1 LAKAACSSIEKL
13 PEADRIMIRSLI
25 AFCLS
30 RRPLV
35 MVAFAAFLG
44 IGYAAFTTLNVEA
57 YPDPAPPIVE
67 IIAQFPGQ
75 SPEEVERYVTIPLE
89 VAVASTPGLTFI
101 RSNTVFALGFIRLQ
115 FEYGRDYNFVR
126 QQVIN
131 RLKDAT
137 LPAAVTPVISPAGGI
152 SEILRYQLKGP
163 PGMDLIELKTIQDWV
178 VERKLRV
185 VPGIA
190 DVSVL
195 GGKTKEYQ
203 SEIDLDRMRAYGLTL
218 PQIINSIS
226 TSNANVGGRTIAV
239 GEQSVNVRGVGAL
252 GSLND
257 IDHIVLSQQ
266 GGLPVVL
273 SDVARNRIG
282 FLPRL
287 GIAGRDSQD
296 DVIFG
301 IVLMQKLER
310 TMDVVTRVR
319 AAVERINSDGSLPPG
334 VKIEPFYDRGD
345 LVAITVNTVMHNML
359 FGIALIFLIQ
369 WMFLGNLRCAII
381 VAATIPVALFLA
393 VIITVLRGDSA
404 NLLSVGA
411 IDLGII
417 VDGTVIMVENV
428 FRHLAHHTHKAFSD
442 SSSSY
447 REKLQR
453 ILAAAIE
460 VDKAIFFS
468 VMITI
473 AAFLPL
479 FTMQGVEGQIF
490 SPMARTYAYALLGA
504 VIATFTITPVL
515 SSILLPDKVNEVET
529 FLVRH
534 MRSVYQRVLV
544 LAVRNAKPA
553 AMIAGAFL
561 VICVGLG
568 MRLGTE
574 FLPKLEEGNMWI
586 RALLPPTVTLEAG
599 RDNVNK
605 MRNIIASYAP
615 VKTVVS
621 EQGRGEDAT
630 DPDGSFVAE
639 FFVPLK
645 PFSEWPEGLTK
656 AMLVKQISNRLESE
670 FIGVDFN
677 FSQYIQ
683 DNIEEAV
690 SGVKGENSVKIFG
703 PDLAELERLSKL
715 VKDELSKVSGVQ
727 DPGAFSL
734 LGQPNLLI
742 QVDRAKAA
750 RYGITVSDMNTVV
763 QAAIGGQEVTRIY
776 EGEKNFP
783 LSVRLAPQYR
793 NDIDS
798 IRAVPVALPNADPKA
813 PTSYIALG
821 DVALVRLETGAAYIY
836 RQNTER
842 FIPIKYSVRGR
853 DLGST
858 VAEAQERIAKNVKLQ
873 AGYRLEWSGEFGA
886 LVEAKKRLAIIVPL
900 SLVLIMMLLYSLF
913 NSLRDS
919 LLALAGIPFAVAGGI
934 LGLYVA
940 GLNASVSAAVGFI
953 SLFGVS
959 AMDGILL
966 VSYIRRSMEEGLSSE
981 ESIIGAAQ
989 TRMRQIFMTGFSAC
1003 IGLVPAAFSTGIG
1016 SQVQQ
1021 PLACVIVGG
1030 MLLSPICSLLVIPIF
1045 ARIFMPKVRHTAP
1058 ERAAEHPAE

>member
-1 LAKAACSSIEKL
+1 
-13 PEADRIMIRSLI
+13 MIRSLI
-25 AFCLS
+25 AACLS
-30 RRPLV
+30 RRPLALV
-35 MVAFAAFLG
+35 GFAAFIG
-44 IGYAAFTTLNVEA
+44 IGYVAFTTLNVEA

-89 VAVASTPGLTFI
+89 IAVASTPGLTFI

-126 QQVIN
+126 QQVVN

-137 LPAAVTPVISPAGGI
+137 LPATVTPVISPAGGI

-185 VPGIA
+185 VPGVA

-203 SEIDLDRMRAYGLTL
+203 AEIDLDRLRAYGLTL

-239 GEQSVNVRGVGAL
+239 GKQSVNVRGVGAL
-252 GSLND
+252 GSLSD
-257 IDHIVLSQQ
+257 IDNIVISQQ
-266 GGLPVVL
+266 GGLPVLL
-273 SDVARNRIG
+273 SDIARDRVG
-282 FLPRL
+282 FTPRL
-287 GIAGRDSQD
+287 GIAGRDKQD

-319 AAVERINSDGSLPPG
+319 AAIERINSDGSLPPG
-334 VKIEPFYDRGD
+334 VKIDAFYDRGD
-345 LVAITVNTVMHNML
+345 LVAITVSTVMHNML

-428 FRHLAHHTHKAFSD
+428 FRHLAHHAYKSFSD
-442 SSSSY
+442 RGGSLGD
-447 REKLQR
+447 KLHR
-453 ILAAAIE
+453 ILTAAIE

-468 VMITI
+468 VIITI

-515 SSILLPDKVNEVET
+515 SALLLPDKVNEVET

-534 MRSVYQRVLV
+534 IRIGYQRVLI

-553 AMIAGAFL
+553 AMSAVAFL
-561 VICVGLG
+561 VICGGLG
-568 MRLGTE
+568 VQLGTE

-599 RDNVNK
+599 RDNVDK
-605 MRNIIASYAP
+605 IRNIIAGYAP
-615 VKTVVS
+615 VQTVVS

-645 PFSEWPEGLTK
+645 PFNEWPKGLTK
-656 AMLVKQISNRLESE
+656 PMLVKQISNQLES
-670 FIGVDFN
+670 
-677 FSQYIQ
+677 
-683 DNIEEAV
+683 
-690 SGVKGENSVKIFG
+690 
-703 PDLAELERLSKL
+703 
-715 VKDELSKVSGVQ
+715 
-727 DPGAFSL
+727 
-734 LGQPNLLI
+734 
-742 QVDRAKAA
+742 
-750 RYGITVSDMNTVV
+750 
-763 QAAIGGQEVTRIY
+763 
-776 EGEKNFP
+776 
-783 LSVRLAPQYR
+783 
-793 NDIDS
+793 
-798 IRAVPVALPNADPKA
+798 
-813 PTSYIALG
+813 
-821 DVALVRLETGAAYIY
+821 
-836 RQNTER
+836 
-842 FIPIKYSVRGR
+842 
-853 DLGST
+853 
-858 VAEAQERIAKNVKLQ
+858 
-873 AGYRLEWSGEFGA
+873 
-886 LVEAKKRLAIIVPL
+886 
-900 SLVLIMMLLYSLF
+900 
-913 NSLRDS
+913 
-919 LLALAGIPFAVAGGI
+919 
-934 LGLYVA
+934 
-940 GLNASVSAAVGFI
+940 
-953 SLFGVS
+953 
-959 AMDGILL
+959 
-966 VSYIRRSMEEGLSSE
+966 
-981 ESIIGAAQ
+981 
-989 TRMRQIFMTGFSAC
+989 
-1003 IGLVPAAFSTGIG
+1003 
-1016 SQVQQ
+1016 
-1021 PLACVIVGG
+1021 
-1030 MLLSPICSLLVIPIF
+1030 
-1045 ARIFMPKVRHTAP
+1045 
-1058 ERAAEHPAE
+1058 